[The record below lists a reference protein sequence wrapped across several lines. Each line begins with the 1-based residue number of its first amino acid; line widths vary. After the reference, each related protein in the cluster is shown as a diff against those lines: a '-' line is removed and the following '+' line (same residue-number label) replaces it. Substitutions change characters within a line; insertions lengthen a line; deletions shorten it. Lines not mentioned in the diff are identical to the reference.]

1 MNNID
6 DLFFIHIPKTGG
18 RSIAK
23 VGHTHGLDWGFFYW
37 NKHGIKLWHVPYV
50 MFRYPAS
57 PSNCFA
63 VVRNPYDR
71 IVSAYN
77 FKYKGC
83 KSVVHF
89 QQWVNSKL
97 LNLRISL
104 KDIHMN
110 INKYKHNLDVHL
122 LPQYLF
128 THNESNSSV
137 VNNILKFETLSE
149 DFKTL
154 MKKYNSN
161 IKLNIHIGKSTVL
174 ENPCTIEWLS
184 SDNIQLINKLY
195 DKDFSFFGYPKLQ
208 I

>member
-23 VGHTHGLDWGFFYW
+23 VGVSNGLNWGFFYW
-37 NKHGIKLWHVPYV
+37 NKHGIKLWHVPYI

-63 VVRNPYDR
+63 VVRNPYNR

-83 KSVVHF
+83 KSIIHF

-97 LNLRISL
+97 LDLRLSL
-104 KDIHMN
+104 TNIHMN
-110 INKYKHNLDVHL
+110 INMYKHNLDVHL

-128 THNESNSSV
+128 THNESHSSV
-137 VNNILKFETLSE
+137 VDHILKFETLHD
-149 DFKTL
+149 DFNKL
-154 MKKYNSN
+154 MKKYNSD
-161 IKLNIHIGKSTVL
+161 IELNIHIGKSSVI
-174 ENPCTIEWLS
+174 ENPCTFNWLS
-184 SDNIQLINKLY
+184 HDNILLINELY
-195 DKDFSFFGYPKLQ
+195 DKDFKYFNYTKR
-208 I
+208 